1 MRISDWS
8 SDVCSSDLEAW
19 RTGRTPRTISG
30 EPAEVAP
37 TGPAMSPRPRAAQ
50 GPEAGERNATM
61 LQCASGKLTE
71 AGRPKPATIVVE
83 WPPDVAEA
91 ENRFSTSID
100 APNTRVNPTR
110 CHDDREL
117 ALIRLPHRLQIGR

>member
-50 GPEAGERNATM
+50 GPEAGERNAPM

-71 AGRPKPATIVVE
+71 AGRPKPATIGVD
-83 WPPDVAEA
+83 WPQLGRAPCREA
-91 ENRFSTSID
+91 CGSTFNSRWYHIHY
-100 APNTRVNPTR
+100 NKKQYN
-110 CHDDREL
+110 
-117 ALIRLPHRLQIGR
+117 